1 MRLQRLTGLERKK
14 LEDELKELRAEI
26 ERLRAILASER
37 LILDIIVADL
47 EEIRERYGDDRRTEI
62 VDQASDLS
70 IEDLITE
77 EEVVV
82 TVSREGYVKRSA
94 LSTYRSQGRGGRG
107 ITGSSA
113 KEGDYIKDLFVA
125 STHDYILFFTSK
137 GRLHWLKVYDIPD
150 MQRTARGRSLQN
162 LIQLEPG
169 EAVSH
174 QVCVREFD
182 EERYVMMATR
192 SGIVKKTRLSAFS
205 HPMKK
210 GIIAIGLREN
220 DALLGVAIGK
230 PGDEVIL
237 GTKQGMAI
245 RFKESDVRAMGRT
258 ATGVGGISLREG
270 DEVVDMVIV
279 DSTVEGATL
288 LTACENGHGKRTP
301 VSEYRLQHRNGSGT
315 INIKTT
321 ERNGSVVGMKAV
333 TDADDLVLMT
343 QNGIILR
350 IAASSMRSI
359 GRATQGVR
367 LIRLEEGDKLI
378 SIERVVKEENGE
390 EGAAVEEL
398 PPEEGEAPAAD
409 DMLPPGGGPPGGG
422 GG

>member
-1 MRLQRLTGLERKK
+1 V
-14 LEDELKELRAEI
+14 RAF
-26 ERLRAILASER
+26 
-37 LILDIIVADL
+37 
-47 EEIRERYGDDRRTEI
+47 DD
-62 VDQASDLS
+62 
-70 IEDLITE
+70 
-77 EEVVV
+77 
-82 TVSREGYVKRSA
+82 
-94 LSTYRSQGRGGRG
+94 
-107 ITGSSA
+107 
-113 KEGDYIKDLFVA
+113 
-125 STHDYILFFTSK
+125 
-137 GRLHWLKVYDIPD
+137 
-150 MQRTARGRSLQN
+150 
-162 LIQLEPG
+162 
-169 EAVSH
+169 
-174 QVCVREFD
+174 
-182 EERYVMMATR
+182 ERYVMMATR
-192 SGIVKKTRLSAFS
+192 SGIVKKTSLSAFS
-205 HPMKK
+205 RPMKK

-279 DSTVEGATL
+279 DPSVEGATL

-301 VSEYRLQHRNGSGT
+301 VSEYRLQHRNGTGT

-321 ERNGSVVGMKAV
+321 ERNGFVVGMKAV

-350 IAASSMRSI
+350 IAAASMRSI

-398 PPEEGEAPAAD
+398 PPEDEEGAPEAEP
-409 DMLPPGGGPPGGG
+409 GPPPSGGG
-422 GG
+422 G